1 MPVNTQIV
9 RAIIFDMDGLLVD
22 SEPCWHKAEK
32 TIFKTIG
39 LELTTEMCM
48 ETTGKPVTDVIQ
60 YWYKKK
66 PWSHP
71 NFKKLEVDIFEKAKA
86 VIKKEAHLMLGVLES
101 LDWADKKNFKIGLA
115 SASPLHLIELAL
127 TKFNI
132 SHRFDFYHSADL
144 EEFNKPHPAVYL
156 TVAKKLNV
164 SIENCLIM
172 EDSGNGVKGAV
183 ASGAQVIAIPAKEEF
198 LDAKFDIANHK
209 LNSLLELPLLFG

>member
-1 MPVNTQIV
+1 M
-9 RAIIFDMDGLLVD
+9 
-22 SEPCWHKAEK
+22 
-32 TIFKTIG
+32 
-39 LELTTEMCM
+39 
-48 ETTGKPVTDVIQ
+48 
-60 YWYKKK
+60 
-66 PWSHP
+66 
-71 NFKKLEVDIFEKAKA
+71 
-86 VIKKEAHLMLGVLES
+86 
-101 LDWADKKNFKIGLA
+101 
-115 SASPLHLIELAL
+115 IELAL